1 MIDGDF
7 RHVPVMAPRVDGGG
21 EFIGVVS
28 MRDVVRALVSEHKNE
43 NAYLKN
49 QLDKL
54 ANAVGGMRH

>member
-7 RHVPVMAPRVDGGG
+7 RHVPVMTPHMDGGG

-28 MRDVVRALVSEHKNE
+28 MRDVVRALVSEHKHE
-43 NAYLKN
+43 NNYLKS

-54 ANAVGGMRH
+54 ANAVGGMQ